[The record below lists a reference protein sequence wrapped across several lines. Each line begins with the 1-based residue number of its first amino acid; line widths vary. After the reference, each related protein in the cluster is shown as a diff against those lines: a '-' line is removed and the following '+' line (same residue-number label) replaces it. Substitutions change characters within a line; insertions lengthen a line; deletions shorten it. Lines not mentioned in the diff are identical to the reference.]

1 MRRLNELYTF
11 HFQDERRERLFLAS
25 IGFLLTFGIVRGI
38 TYLIRAGIGPFHN
51 VSSGGLHIHHLVWGI
66 LILILV
72 GYVWLIEQGVG
83 SNWIASVTAILFGVG
98 TALILDEFALWLN
111 LQDVYWTGTG
121 RESIDAVIIFISLL
135 SVGIWG
141 GPFLREVAKELLKV
155 FQRKAV

>member
-1 MRRLNELYTF
+1 LIRLKELYTF
-11 HFQDERRERLFLAS
+11 HFQNERRERLFLAS
-25 IGFLLTFGIVRGI
+25 VGFLVTFGIVRGI
-38 TYLIRAGIGPFHN
+38 THLIRAGVGPFHN

-72 GYVWLIEQGVG
+72 GYIWLIEQGVG

-98 TALILDEFALWLN
+98 AALTLDEFALWLN

-135 SVGIWG
+135 SLGIWG
-141 GPFLREVAKELLKV
+141 GPFLREAVRELFKV
-155 FQRKAV
+155 FRRKAA

>member
-1 MRRLNELYTF
+1 LRRLKELYTF

>member
-1 MRRLNELYTF
+1 M
-11 HFQDERRERLFLAS
+11 LFRSS

-38 TYLIRAGIGPFHN
+38 THLIRAGIGPFHN
-51 VSSGGLHIHHLVWGI
+51 VTSGGLHIHHLVWGI
-66 LILILV
+66 LILIVV

-98 TALILDEFALWLN
+98 AALTLDEFALWLN

-121 RESIDAVIIFISLL
+121 RESIDAVFIFISLL

-155 FQRKAV
+155 FRPKTA